1 MDALYRACIF
11 ALCPL
16 RIGTSR
22 AHSSGFGDRIRQA
35 VHEFSRGQLHATASA
50 FALPRDRQESRFA
63 RLPHLFNDCLVIPFS
78 RRFRAVR
85 KHPEGSAPLVFAPPS
100 SCGHRNVLRGYT
112 APHGLKGRN
121 NRKERKS
128 ERDMDCG
135 ITTTILI
142 VAPQISAQYQL
153 YSISKKLATSARNL
167 VLRR

>member
-1 MDALYRACIF
+1 MNRRMPLLPYTRFSRVSPAHYTRKGRFTPPFVIVLQARLHGACGGLIMDALRACIF

-85 KHPEGSAPLVFAPPS
+85 KHPEGSAPLAFAPPS
-100 SCGHRNVLRGYT
+100 SCGH
-112 APHGLKGRN
+112 
-121 NRKERKS
+121 
-128 ERDMDCG
+128 
-135 ITTTILI
+135 
-142 VAPQISAQYQL
+142 
-153 YSISKKLATSARNL
+153 
-167 VLRR
+167 